1 MSWPLSQDFSE
12 ANPSSLSPNA
22 ASGIIS
28 RSLNSP
34 PIPPDGGASNEKADL
49 IDAKARR
56 HILDGDAS
64 GGDHRPGT
72 GIPGKCEFP
81 AGWSDDKIIKAILD
95 VARDPASTVRPGG
108 AGRRLVEGTRD
119 GVDIRVVIEP
129 VSKGGRI
136 VTGFPLNLPRNP

>member
-1 MSWPLSQDFSE
+1 VYNFQVAELACYSVGRPGVLAYNDK
-12 ANPSSLSPNA
+12 
-22 ASGIIS
+22 
-28 RSLNSP
+28 
-34 PIPPDGGASNEKADL
+34 SNEKADL
-49 IDAKARR
+49 IDAKARK

-64 GGDHRPGT
+64 GGGHRPGT

-81 AGWSDDKIIKAILD
+81 AGWSDDKILKEIAD
-95 VARDPASTVRPGG
+95 VATDSASAVRSGG
-108 AGRRLVEGTRD
+108 GGRQVVEGTRD